1 MDEFSLPQAVKKLS
15 CLFPYLFPSVF
26 SVKSAAELMVSTW
39 HGAAFI
45 GLEAFCG
52 YGKQVLCYEVAVSI
66 IQVKCFEGRV
76 KFLAP
81 CATFKSWTGRMM

>member
-1 MDEFSLPQAVKKLS
+1 MEFISCWTTERVLPL
-15 CLFPYLFPSVF
+15 LPYLFPSVF

-45 GLEAFCG
+45 GLEVFCA
-52 YGKQVLCYEVAVSI
+52 YGKQVMCFKLAMSAVI
-66 IQVKCFEGRV
+66 KVKCFIEGRV

-81 CATFKSWTGRMM
+81 